1 MIKIDNIKQ
10 TKSTIL
16 GVLIFLVG
24 LAYILLIEQAS
35 FIIFLTAELLG
46 ILLILSPNKIL
57 FLLFKFLR
65 NNTDKK
71 I

>member
-1 MIKIDNIKQ
+1 MIKENIKQ
-10 TKSTIL
+10 LKSTLL

-24 LAYILLIEQAS
+24 LVYILVIDNAN
-35 FIIFLTAELLG
+35 FVIFLTAEVLG
-46 ILLILSPNKIL
+46 VLLILSPNRIL
-57 FLLFKFLR
+57 TVLYKFLN

>member
-1 MIKIDNIKQ
+1 MIKVENIKQ

-35 FIIFLTAELLG
+35 YVIFLTAELLG

-57 FLLFKFLR
+57 FLLYKFLR

>member
-1 MIKIDNIKQ
+1 MIKFQNIKE

-16 GVLIFLVG
+16 GALIFLVG
-24 LAYILLIEQAS
+24 LAYILLKEEAS
-35 FIIFLTAELLG
+35 FVIFLTAELLG
-46 ILLILSPNKIL
+46 ILLIVSPNKIL

>member
-1 MIKIDNIKQ
+1 MIKVQNIKE

-35 FIIFLTAELLG
+35 YVIFLTAELLG

-57 FLLFKFLR
+57 FLLYKFLR

>member
-1 MIKIDNIKQ
+1 MIKFQNIKE

-16 GVLIFLVG
+16 GALIFLVG
-24 LAYILLIEQAS
+24 LAYILLKEEAL
-35 FIIFLTAELLG
+35 FVIFLTAELLG